1 MWSIGINHWKRP
13 FKIPIL
19 FPFSTIIMKKV
30 VPILKSPPINY
41 LKIFHF
47 EELLMPSKTDKC
59 VLKCPIK
66 LFCSY
71 FFFLMHPS
79 IISRGEGGT
88 SGPALHRL
96 TLLQSVGK
104 TIVGS
109 ICVKRLEFQLWF
121 VSNCFVI
128 LLLGM
133 EPNHFHKSRLCS

>member
-1 MWSIGINHWKRP
+1 MWSIEYSHWKRS
-13 FKIPIL
+13 FK
-19 FPFSTIIMKKV
+19 FSYF
-30 VPILKSPPINY
+30 VPIFFDNNEESCPDFEESPYNY

-47 EELLMPSKTDKC
+47 EELLMPSNTDKC

-66 LFCSY
+66 FFCSY
-71 FFFLMHPS
+71 YFFLMHPS

-96 TLLQSVGK
+96 TLSQSVGK